1 MRDTHYPGSLSLFK
15 VDSTNEAFIEKVF
28 RSKVNGNRTR
38 YLEIF
43 AESAILDEYP
53 PAVIYLAIYV
63 FTSRNGLEYL
73 RALRVEPQGGF
84 TLALN
89 VED

>member
-1 MRDTHYPGSLSLFK
+1 M
-15 VDSTNEAFIEKVF
+15 
-28 RSKVNGNRTR
+28 
-38 YLEIF
+38 
-43 AESAILDEYP
+43 
-53 PAVIYLAIYV
+53 AIYV